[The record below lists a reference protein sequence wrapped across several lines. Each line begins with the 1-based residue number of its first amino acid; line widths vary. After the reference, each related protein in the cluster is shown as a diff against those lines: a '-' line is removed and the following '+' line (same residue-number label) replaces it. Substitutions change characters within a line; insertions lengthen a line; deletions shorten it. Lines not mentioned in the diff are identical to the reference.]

1 MIAVRRT
8 VDRFGSAAGS
18 LVRDGQQKTA
28 AQRIASCVPW
38 DSGFA
43 DWPVVGPMD
52 IKRLTSDPALLQ
64 GSCQSPKLQSLSSEQ
79 GLVCSLAFAR
89 MGGSGMFCLSSAQNA
104 DFLCDRCKISARLS
118 WEWRARACHAS
129 LRHSRQHRRDRT
141 ADLQMRRRRRSVQAG
156 RGPHQSLRHRYQ
168 T

>member
-1 MIAVRRT
+1 VIAVRRT

-52 IKRLTSDPALLQ
+52 AKLLASGFALFQ
-64 GSCQSPKLQSLSSEQ
+64 GSCQGAITRIIIVETS
-79 GLVCSLAFAR
+79 GLFV
-89 MGGSGMFCLSSAQNA
+89 
-104 DFLCDRCKISARLS
+104 
-118 WEWRARACHAS
+118 
-129 LRHSRQHRRDRT
+129 
-141 ADLQMRRRRRSVQAG
+141 
-156 RGPHQSLRHRYQ
+156 
-168 T
+168 